1 MNALT
6 YEIRSAAALVAGT
19 RPAKSATKT
28 QGFWARMWDALV
40 EARMRQ
46 AEREIRMH
54 IHLVPADV
62 LRESGFFANY
72 KNAEKLPFMK

>member
-6 YEIRSAAALVAGT
+6 YEMRSAAAAVTAAAPRKT
-19 RPAKSATKT
+19 ATKT
-28 QGFWARMWDALV
+28 IWARIWDALV

-62 LRESGFFANY
+62 LRESGFYANY
-72 KNAEKLPFMK
+72 NTAEKLPFVK

>member
-6 YEIRSAAALVAGT
+6 YEMRSAAAAVASAT
-19 RPAKSATKT
+19 PRNTATKT
-28 QGFWARMWDALV
+28 IWARLWDALI

-54 IHLVPADV
+54 LHLIPADV
-62 LRESGFFANY
+62 LRDSGFVANY
-72 KNAEKLPFMK
+72 KNADKLPFVK

>member
-6 YEIRSAAALVAGT
+6 YEMRSAAAAVASAT
-19 RPAKSATKT
+19 PRNTATKT
-28 QGFWARMWDALV
+28 IWARLWDALI

-54 IHLVPADV
+54 LHLIPADV

-72 KNAEKLPFMK
+72 RNADKLPFVK

>member
-6 YEIRSAAALVAGT
+6 YEMRSAAAAVAVAT
-19 RPAKSATKT
+19 PRNTATKSI
-28 QGFWARMWDALV
+28 WARLWDALI

-54 IHLVPADV
+54 LHLIPADV
-62 LRESGFFANY
+62 LRDSGFFANY
-72 KNAEKLPFMK
+72 KDANKLPFVK

>member
-19 RPAKSATKT
+19 RPAKSATK
-28 QGFWARMWDALV
+28 GFWARVWDALI

-54 IHLVPADV
+54 LYLVPESV
-62 LRESGFFANY
+62 LRESGYFANY
-72 KNAEKLPFMK
+72 KNADKLPFVK